1 MKFFLFLA
9 LVLNFHYLS
18 ALEPEIQKFS
28 NKNPKQILMVGNS
41 FLYYNNGMH
50 NPLVRMI
57 RADKELG
64 EGHKIRKATINGS
77 SLTWHNI
84 KTYVSNPFIGS
95 FTFDIDNNLV
105 QSEKKPF
112 DVVIMH
118 DCSRCPINKETKK
131 IFHAAVDVHSKA
143 LKKENIEVMLMMT
156 WPYKDK
162 PGMTKS
168 LKKEYLKAANRNK
181 IMVSPVGVAF
191 HEINKNHPE
200 INLYTKDLRHPSPAG
215 TYLAAS
221 VLFASIFKKTPEGNS
236 YKFGLEKGE
245 AKILQKVAWQVTQDF
260 YNGK

>member
-1 MKFFLFLA
+1 MKNLLFLA
-9 LVLNFHYLS
+9 LVLNFSYLY
-18 ALEPEIQKFS
+18 ALEPDIQNFS

-95 FTFDIDNNLV
+95 FTFEIDNNLV

-131 IFHAAVDVHSKA
+131 PHADNYRHEAF
-143 LKKENIEVMLMMT
+143 I
-156 WPYKDK
+156 
-162 PGMTKS
+162 KS
-168 LKKEYLKAANRNK
+168 N
-181 IMVSPVGVAF
+181 
-191 HEINKNHPE
+191 
-200 INLYTKDLRHPSPAG
+200 
-215 TYLAAS
+215 
-221 VLFASIFKKTPEGNS
+221 
-236 YKFGLEKGE
+236 
-245 AKILQKVAWQVTQDF
+245 
-260 YNGK
+260 

>member
-1 MKFFLFLA
+1 MKKLYFFIFFLSF
-9 LVLNFHYLS
+9 NFLS
-18 ALEPEIQKFS
+18 AASPEIKSFTNQ
-28 NKNPKQILMVGNS
+28 NPKQILMVGNS

-95 FTFDIDNNLV
+95 FTFDQDNNLV
-105 QSEKKPF
+105 ESEKQPF

-118 DCSRCPINKETKK
+118 DCSRCPVNKETQKM
-131 IFHAAVDVHSKA
+131 FHAAVDVHAKA

-162 PGMTKS
+162 PGMTKK
-168 LKKEYLKAANRNK
+168 LRKEYVKAANRNN
-181 IMVSPVGVAF
+181 IMVSPVGLAF
-191 HEINKNHPE
+191 HEVNKSYPN

-215 TYLAAS
+215 TYLAAA
-221 VLFASIFKKTPEGNS
+221 VLFGSIYKKTPEGNP
-236 YKFGLEKGE
+236 YIFGLNSQE
-245 AKILQKVAWQVTQDF
+245 AEILQKIAWQVNQNF
-260 YNGK
+260 YKGK

>member
-105 QSEKKPF
+105 QSEK
-112 DVVIMH
+112 
-118 DCSRCPINKETKK
+118 
-131 IFHAAVDVHSKA
+131 
-143 LKKENIEVMLMMT
+143 
-156 WPYKDK
+156 
-162 PGMTKS
+162 
-168 LKKEYLKAANRNK
+168 
-181 IMVSPVGVAF
+181 
-191 HEINKNHPE
+191 NH
-200 INLYTKDLRHPSPAG
+200 LTLS
-215 TYLAAS
+215 
-221 VLFASIFKKTPEGNS
+221 
-236 YKFGLEKGE
+236 
-245 AKILQKVAWQVTQDF
+245 
-260 YNGK
+260 